1 MIKKILFSTA
11 LLCSQFAM
19 ASNLEVVHVNGD
31 SWAIVGDKT
40 QRNKDNLGNNATFGV
55 IVTKSGVILIDA
67 GGSYQGAKEI
77 DEKID
82 EITELPV
89 KYVINTGG
97 QDHRWFGND
106 YWSQQGAEIIASNET
121 IIDQENR
128 GSAQAESMKNF
139 ISEGFDGT
147 ELYYADRGFDDEINI
162 ILGAK
167 KILIRHVGAAH
178 TPGDAFVWNP
188 SDNVMYTGDI
198 VYLERMLGVGS
209 QSNSKTWVE
218 SFEAIEAYDPKHIVP
233 GHGSPSSLAT
243 AQKDTYD
250 YLVYLR
256 EKVAELIDEGGDI
269 MMLGDIDQSQW
280 SYLENYDSLSGK
292 NIQSVF
298 EKMEWE

>member
-1 MIKKILFSTA
+1 
-11 LLCSQFAM
+11 M